1 MTQYRHP
8 SGRTLYIE
16 DLLPTNH
23 VRLGA
28 HGRLNLPPLGISS
41 SPGLTS
47 MAPIACNSKPGEF
60 SICNIPNVMRWQLG
74 WPVAARVMEKW
85 FELPAHGMH
94 VDDKGGRTK
103 PNAVQCHV
111 DTELIRWSWLNQFSR
126 VGKAE
131 QELLST
137 LQTPLAKK
145 RLEDMLRERLSADPR
160 LRSTASNGTALVR
173 NRDVIDA
180 HSFWQFQLSQ
190 VGYGRPSDMDDL
202 YGALGRFAVYAAVNI
217 GQIQS
222 LGSNRYTLSVSE
234 IAVYARDTYD
244 FIDAQYLGHWSFK
257 GLAFNLAGL
266 VKDPAI
272 DAVRWLTGDRVFDN
286 STDREWRY
294 WGFSLRYRGF
304 MQPIN
309 NSDFR
314 HYQSTHGRGGDYLL
328 FSDIKRVPVNLSVE
342 VSL

>member
-85 FELPAHGMH
+85 FELPARGMLE
-94 VDDKGGRTK
+94 DEKEGRIK
-103 PNAVQCHV
+103 PNTMPREFV

-126 VGKAE
+126 VREAE
-131 QELLST
+131 QELIST
-137 LQTPLAKK
+137 LQTPKAKK

-180 HSFWQFQLSQ
+180 HSF
-190 VGYGRPSDMDDL
+190 
-202 YGALGRFAVYAAVNI
+202 
-217 GQIQS
+217 
-222 LGSNRYTLSVSE
+222 
-234 IAVYARDTYD
+234 
-244 FIDAQYLGHWSFK
+244 
-257 GLAFNLAGL
+257 
-266 VKDPAI
+266 
-272 DAVRWLTGDRVFDN
+272 
-286 STDREWRY
+286 
-294 WGFSLRYRGF
+294 
-304 MQPIN
+304 
-309 NSDFR
+309 
-314 HYQSTHGRGGDYLL
+314 
-328 FSDIKRVPVNLSVE
+328 
-342 VSL
+342 